1 MKPEVHKYLYDIQ
14 DSIEI
19 IESHLSG
26 INQLNDY
33 KQDIKTIDA
42 IERRLAIIG
51 EALWK
56 ASKIEAE
63 LVVTNK
69 TKIIGLR
76 HILVHDY
83 DLIDDEAIWTICKKY
98 LPILKNEISNILP
111 KQ

>member
-1 MKPEVHKYLYDIQ
+1 MKPEVLKYLYDIKE
-14 DSIEI
+14 SIDLV
-19 IESHLSG
+19 ESHLSG
-26 INQLNDY
+26 IEQLAAYRED
-33 KQDIKTIDA
+33 KKTIDA

-56 ASKIEAE
+56 AEKLEPGLSI
-63 LVVTNK
+63 TNK

-83 DLIDDEAIWTICKKY
+83 DLIDDDTIWTICKKY
-98 LPILKNEISNILP
+98 LPILKDEIMKILP